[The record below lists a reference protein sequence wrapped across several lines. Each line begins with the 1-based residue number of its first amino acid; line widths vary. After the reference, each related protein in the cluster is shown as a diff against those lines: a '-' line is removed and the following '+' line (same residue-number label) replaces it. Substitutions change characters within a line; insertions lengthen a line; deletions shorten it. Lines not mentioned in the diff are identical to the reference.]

1 MNTVRRER
9 HGAGRGRRRG
19 SATVEFLAVAP
30 FVLVITLAFWDVRSY
45 IAYRTDLARELFVA
59 AEVIANELNA
69 NPIESVMGEAIGRL
83 AAVSAGSAAVAVV
96 TRGTQRGG
104 GVACVDPNAWCL
116 PRVALVW
123 PTTPAD
129 GLWNGGGDCANDP
142 SVGRLPA
149 RGDHFGAVETVMPNE
164 NPGGAVPQEDWLSRN
179 MVPTEWW
186 VVIDAC
192 FQPTGGLFTGAITA
206 GIGAFDV
213 TDQVL
218 RRRAAWGSVEDRGS
232 CAWCGP

>member
-1 MNTVRRER
+1 MNAIR
-9 HGAGRGRRRG
+9 RGRRCAGGGRQVG

-30 FVLVITLAFWDVRSY
+30 FVLAVTAAFWDVRAY
-45 IAYRTDLARELFVA
+45 IAHRTDLARELFVA
-59 AEVIANELNA
+59 AEVIANELDA
-69 NPIESVMGEAIGRL
+69 NPIDAVMGEARQRL
-83 AAVSAGSAAVAVV
+83 ERVSAGSIAVAVV

-116 PRVALVW
+116 PRVAVLW

-129 GLWNGGGDCANDP
+129 GLWNGGGDCARDP
-142 SVGRLPA
+142 SLGRLPA
-149 RGDHFGAVETVMPNE
+149 RGDHFGAGETVMPNE
-164 NPGGAVPQEDWLSRN
+164 NPGGAVPEVDWLSRN

-192 FQPTGGLFTGAITA
+192 FQPAGGLFTGAIMA
-206 GIGAFDV
+206 GIGVFDI

-218 RRRAAWGSVEDRGS
+218 RRRAAWGSVEDRAS
-232 CAWCGP
+232 CVWCGP